1 VYLLLLLLLQE
12 LEHENASLSAQ
23 LSEQLAVK
31 NSEIETLT
39 YKLGA
44 AEYELENAVK
54 NCAETTEEL
63 NATITTLRNEVQAI
77 VYIIVTIIVI
87 LRMSVTGNSDHEITV

>member
-1 VYLLLLLLLQE
+1 MNFYYCLQE

-31 NSEIETLT
+31 NSEIEALT

-44 AEYELENAVK
+44 AEYELENAIK
-54 NCAETTEEL
+54 NYAESSEEL
-63 NATITTLRNEVQAI
+63 HTTITTLRNEVLI
-77 VYIIVTIIVI
+77 E
-87 LRMSVTGNSDHEITV
+87 MHH